1 MNDSFE
7 RRVRDAEGRKKIF
20 ENRVKYILFFLTV
33 FGAFLTMWDKCAHL
47 FQTTPPDDTRKQF
60 VDTPTTPIRNF
71 RSRHP
76 RATKAMSSTLAHT
89 PRPILPQA
97 LPKDLSQAPP
107 QGAPR
112 VSPQSPPQ
120 TPLEILYA
128 DNTEFALLSA
138 VGSVGAQTIKMT
150 MVLKTSAANWQIAE
164 EVQSIIDDEGNEYRM
179 RSYMNG
185 ATGSNPF
192 IQLTTEV
199 PIKCTYTFEGVLPG
213 IRAIKLFKFLYFGRH
228 SSLSEVEFR
237 DIPITWR

>member
-76 RATKAMSSTLAHT
+76 RATKAVSSTLA
-89 PRPILPQA
+89 
-97 LPKDLSQAPP
+97 